1 VSLAPESFLA
11 VARIV
16 GAHGIKGEVRAEII
30 TDFPERLKQTPRLYR
45 GEGHIPV
52 ELERARLEKNGA
64 ILKLAGVGTRG
75 EAEALR
81 GQVLYVPEAE
91 AVALPDDSYFWHQ
104 IIGLSVRSDDGE
116 QLGEVADIMQTGSN
130 DVYVVRSDGRE
141 LLLPAIKDVVQ
152 DIDLA
157 AGVMTVHLM
166 EGLL

>member
-45 GEGHIPV
+45 GEGHVPV
-52 ELERARLEKNGA
+52 DLERARLEKHGA
-64 ILKLAGVGTRG
+64 ILKLAGVGTRD
-75 EAEALR
+75 EAESLR
-81 GQVLYVPEAE
+81 GQILYVPEAE
-91 AVALPDDSYFWHQ
+91 AVALPGDSYFWHQ
-104 IIGLSVRSDDGE
+104 IIGLSVRSDDGDE
-116 QLGEVADIMQTGSN
+116 LGEVADIMQTGSN
-130 DVYVVRSDGRE
+130 DVYVVRSDSRE

-157 AGVMTVHLM
+157 AGVITVHLM
-166 EGLL
+166 EGLV